1 MCGLRTMVQFEK
13 VLVSLLA
20 RAYAAEFS
28 EEEVISEILMQVSE
42 VHFWEA
48 LFGVLKDSE
57 MHRQMIEEII
67 TLLQFDV
74 KDFKEYSAR
83 TVSVR
88 SYEFSKDF
96 LSKMLEEVLK
106 IEMWCVNYY
115 SNLLK
120 LDFTSISQEYGND
133 VVAKIKDTL
142 QKLVKWEENHVKIV
156 QELQSKF

>member
-1 MCGLRTMVQFEK
+1 MVQFEK

-42 VHFWEA
+42 AHFWEA
-48 LFGVLKDSE
+48 LFSVLKDSE

-67 TLLQFDV
+67 NQLQFDV
-74 KDFKEYSAR
+74 KDFKDYSAR
-83 TVSVR
+83 TVRVR
-88 SYEFSKDF
+88 RYEFSKDF

-106 IEMWCVNYY
+106 IEVWCVNYY

-120 LDFTSISQEYGND
+120 LDFTSILQEYGEDTVN
-133 VVAKIKDTL
+133 KIKETL
-142 QKLVKWEENHVKIV
+142 QKLVKWEESHVKIV
-156 QELQSKF
+156 QDLQSKFNI